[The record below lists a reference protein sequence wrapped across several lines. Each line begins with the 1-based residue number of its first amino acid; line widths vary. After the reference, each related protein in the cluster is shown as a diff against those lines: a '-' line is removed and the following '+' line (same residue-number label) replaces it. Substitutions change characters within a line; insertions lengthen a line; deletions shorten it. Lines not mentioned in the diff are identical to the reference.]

1 MLDITIWDRA
11 PGPAHV
17 VNLLI
22 HAVNSCLVYFVL
34 RSATRSVWASW
45 CVAAVFAVHPVHV
58 ESVAWIA
65 ERKDVLSSFF
75 ILLTMLAYVRFARTR
90 SLTSYLVVLLFFVF
104 ALMSKPMAVTVP
116 VLLLLVD
123 LWPLRR
129 LQWSA
134 GRAPWTQAIL
144 EKLPLFVLAL
154 ATTAVTIFVQREV
167 GAMADLDLLPWSAR
181 AANAVVGYVWY
192 LRLILWPSGL
202 AAFHPLTIW
211 TAPTV
216 VAASVVLVL
225 LTALAFRLRESR
237 PHLIFGWL
245 FFLIGLSP
253 VIGLLQA
260 GEQAVAE
267 RFAYLPLLGIAVALA
282 WEAGIWLRRRQ
293 TLTALV
299 AGLSIAAY
307 AVVARAQVPAWTDS
321 LALWTR
327 TIETTGGSSRAYEN
341 LAQAQRE
348 RGNYQAALINYQRA
362 LDRAPAGSNR
372 YHAIVWNAMGLTEI
386 RQRNPAAAVLDL
398 TQAVQ
403 ADGSLS
409 EARLNLGNALA
420 AQGQLHDAETQL
432 RVALDQQP
440 ELVEANVGLGSVLL
454 RLGRAPEA
462 EQRYLKALEI
472 ESDRAE
478 IYNGLGASLLLQ
490 GELKEALTQLQTA
503 LSLNPRLAT
512 VHLNIGFVLM
522 KQGDFVDAR
531 KAFEDALGLDPSL
544 ASARHA
550 LEGLKG
556 Y

>member
-1 MLDITIWDRA
+1 MLDITIWGLA
-11 PGPAHV
+11 PGPAHI

-90 SLTSYLVVLLFFVF
+90 KLTSYLVVLLVFVF

-123 LWPLRR
+123 VWPLRR

-134 GRAPWTQAIL
+134 GRAQWIQAIL

-154 ATTAVTIFVQREV
+154 ATTAVTIFVQRAV
-167 GAMADLDLLPWSAR
+167 GAMADLDLLPWSGR
-181 AANAVVGYVWY
+181 VANAVVGYVWY

-211 TAPTV
+211 TAPPL
-216 VAASVVLVL
+216 VAASVVLL
-225 LTALAFRLRESR
+225 ALTALAFRLRESR
-237 PHLIFGWL
+237 PHLLFGWL

-267 RFAYLPLLGIAVALA
+267 RFVYLPLLGIAVALA
-282 WEAGIWLRRRQ
+282 WEAATCLRGRQ

-299 AGLSIAAY
+299 AGLCIAAY
-307 AVVARAQVPAWTDS
+307 AAVARAQVPAWTDS
-321 LALWTR
+321 LTLWTR

-348 RGNYQAALINYQRA
+348 RGNYQAALINYHRA
-362 LDRAPAGSNR
+362 LDLAPAGAHR

-386 RQRNPAAAVLDL
+386 RQRNPAAAVRDL

-490 GELKEALTQLQTA
+490 GELKEALAELQTA

-522 KQGDFVDAR
+522 KQGNIVDAR
-531 KAFEDALGLDPSL
+531 KAFEEALGLDPSL

-550 LEGLKG
+550 LDALKA